1 METSPATIPQSKPEV
16 VVVQSRSTG
25 GAGGVLA
32 LLLGLGFLGFGS
44 VYAYNKYKDNKD
56 EKERD
61 KQNNASENSSDP
73 DYQTASALVNL
84 FRLPWGTL
92 LLNDSQKAEFKS
104 YYNQIK
110 DPKKVREYY
119 AAISKGR
126 SLDDD
131 INKYINAKDIAN
143 SNKVVEANNS
153 KYSTW
158 KVNNENKVVATVKQG
173 DKIVLKPGANMFK
186 VFNYFRLNNGQ
197 ADYNKI
203 SQNINTMYGR
213 NGDKVVSYDPKARYS
228 VYWHTFTQK
237 VYSYDPTRKVNVQ
250 KEKAFALI
258 LKDGIILGYVDL
270 SEFQRATPL
279 AGFEGLSGIAIM
291 IS

>member
-110 DPKKVREYY
+110 DPK
-119 AAISKGR
+119 
-126 SLDDD
+126 
-131 INKYINAKDIAN
+131 
-143 SNKVVEANNS
+143 
-153 KYSTW
+153 
-158 KVNNENKVVATVKQG
+158 
-173 DKIVLKPGANMFK
+173 
-186 VFNYFRLNNGQ
+186 
-197 ADYNKI
+197 
-203 SQNINTMYGR
+203 
-213 NGDKVVSYDPKARYS
+213 
-228 VYWHTFTQK
+228 
-237 VYSYDPTRKVNVQ
+237 
-250 KEKAFALI
+250 
-258 LKDGIILGYVDL
+258 
-270 SEFQRATPL
+270 
-279 AGFEGLSGIAIM
+279 
-291 IS
+291 